1 MRLEKYIN
9 EAETNWDKVI
19 KDCQPFLKKYG
30 NLYKKRQY
38 VWRGSKKNVREIL
51 KVTAREDRRS
61 SDVPKILH
69 DRLDELFKKKFGWN
83 VRSEGVFC
91 TGDKHIA
98 EYYGNARIFL
108 PIGKFKFVWS
118 PEVYD
123 MWEKLRHANLASGWT
138 GPGEPKQVHY
148 DPRDDADEMTLNKIV
163 DSYMDKNL
171 ERAIRSKNEIAF
183 NSKSYYLVRDVE
195 IGNII
200 V

>member
-1 MRLEKYIN
+1 MRLLKHIN
-9 EAETNWDKVI
+9 ESSPSWGQVI

-30 NLYKKRQY
+30 NLYKNKQY
-38 VWRGSKKNVREIL
+38 IWRGSKKNVRKIL

-91 TGDKHIA
+91 TGDEDVA
-98 EYYGNARIFL
+98 YYYGNARIFL
-108 PIGKFKFVWS
+108 PIGNFKFIWS

-123 MWEKLRHANLASGWT
+123 MWEKLRRVNLASGWT
-138 GPGEPKQVHY
+138 GPDEPKKAHY
-148 DPRDDADEMTLNKIV
+148 DSRDDADEMTINKIV

-183 NSKSYYLVRDVE
+183 NSKKYYLVRDIE